1 MARRR
6 HSNRRRNRGSFRF
19 LYKLLSI
26 LVICGAIIAALTLF
40 FRVDT
45 IVVTGQQRYTEDQVR
60 EAAWI
65 LPGDNLFLL
74 DKYDVAGGIVEQLPY
89 IEEIRINR
97 KLPDTLLI
105 QIMEYGKPMVI
116 VQEGQAWFFGASE
129 NSEASGKIVDCQP
142 EEAAAGYGVVSG
154 CELLAPSVGSKIAF
168 ATEYSTQQESLL
180 ALLTALVEGD
190 MLEQVDGIR
199 LDDSDALCMDYA
211 GRFTVKLPYG
221 ADYPYKMRYLT
232 AILDDERVQD
242 NMTGT
247 IDMRRDDG
255 RANFIQNVR

>member
-1 MARRR
+1 MAKRRGA
-6 HSNRRRNRGSFRF
+6 NRRRRRGSFRF
-19 LYKLLSI
+19 LYKVLSI

-45 IVVTGQQRYTEDQVR
+45 IAVTGQQRYTEEQVQ
-60 EAAWI
+60 EVAGV

-74 DKYDVAGGIVEQLPY
+74 DKYDVAGKIVKQLPY

-105 QIMEYGKPMVI
+105 QLKEYGRPVVI
-116 VQEGQAWFFGASE
+116 VQDGQAWFLGVSE
-129 NSEASGKIVDCQP
+129 NIEASGKILDCRP
-142 EEAAAGYGVVSG
+142 EKDAAEYGVVSG
-154 CELLAPSVGSKIAF
+154 CQLLAPSVGSKIAF
-168 ATEYSTQQESLL
+168 ATEYAAQQESLL
-180 ALLTALVEGD
+180 ALLTALAESEMIG
-190 MLEQVDGIR
+190 QVDGIR
-199 LDDSDALCMDYA
+199 LDDPEILCMDYA

-221 ADYPYKMRYLT
+221 ADYPYKLRYLA
-232 AILDDERVQD
+232 AILADERIQD

-255 RANFIQNVR
+255 RTNFIQNVR